1 MISSWWRI
9 INDRKGKKGMDKYT
23 GRLAMM
29 DYPDYSAE
37 IDAIEHGGIT
47 VELLERIIRR
57 HQGCM
62 NHMKRLYARYRT
74 EADKVPVFTREPR
87 FSDTTVA
94 DADGQSQELEAESA
108 INNKVNSDFFSEIV
122 DIKVGFFAGKPANYT
137 YGDDYQA
144 EEETG
149 GEDAVEEAAKVLS
162 DFVKRN
168 NLHDINMETTKFAAI
183 CGYSGRLFY
192 IDQEGNERAVPV
204 EPFETII
211 LSRTEMTEPEYAIR
225 YYAYLDLNDCLSWKV
240 EFYDS
245 TNISYYKGQLD
256 SLSFVESKP
265 HLFGCCPLQGVP
277 NNRELM
283 GDAEKVLALIDDYDS
298 AYSDNSNDI
307 EGFAN
312 AYMVFKNCRVDSET
326 MRTANATGVIGID
339 VDDPQS
345 PYDVFY
351 LTKNIDGTFVSS
363 HLDRAE
369 DNIYRF
375 SKTPNLNDPE
385 FTAVSGMALRIKMT
399 GLETKTGMFEAKMQ
413 SADTYMF
420 RLLAGS
426 FANKGIPFDPMQC
439 SVKYNRNFPTDFLSE
454 AQAVQALIAA
464 GLPKEIAFKVLSFVD
479 DVGLIMRI
487 IETEK
492 DGIPDLEEDDNYP
505 NDINQEEVISENKE
519 MTADE
524 GQRA

>member
-1 MISSWWRI
+1 
-9 INDRKGKKGMDKYT
+9 MDKHT
-23 GRLAMM
+23 GRLASME
-29 DYPDYSAE
+29 YPDYSAE
-37 IDAIEHGGIT
+37 IDAIEGSGIT
-47 VELLERIIRR
+47 PELLERIIRR

-62 NHMKRLYARYRT
+62 NHMRGQYGRYRT

-87 FSDTTVA
+87 FSDSTVI
-94 DADGQSQELEAESA
+94 DAEGNAQELEAESA
-108 INNKVNSDFFSEIV
+108 INNKVNNDFFSEIV
-122 DIKVGFFAGKPANYT
+122 DVKVGFFAGKPANYT

-149 GEDAVEEAAKVLS
+149 GEEAVEEASKALS

-168 NLHDINMETTKFAAI
+168 NLYDVNMETTKFAAI

-192 IDQEGNERAVPV
+192 IDPDGNERVMPV

-211 LSRTEMTEPEYAIR
+211 LSRTEMTEPEFGVR
-225 YYAYLDLNDCLSWKV
+225 YYSYLDLSDRLSWKV

-245 TNISYYKGQLD
+245 VNISFYEGQLD
-256 SLSFVESKP
+256 SLAFLHSKP

-283 GDAEKVLALIDDYDS
+283 GDAEKVLAEIDDYDS

-312 AYMVFKNCRVDSET
+312 AYMVFKNCRVDSST
-326 MRTANATGVIGID
+326 MATANATGVIGID
-339 VDDPQS
+339 VDDPDS
-345 PYDVFY
+345 PYDVCY
-351 LTKNIDGTFVSS
+351 LTKNIDGSFVSG

-420 RLLAGS
+420 KLLSSS
-426 FANKGIPFDPMQC
+426 FANKGIPFDPLQC

-464 GLPKEIAFKVLSFVD
+464 GLPKQVAFKALSFVD
-479 DVGLIMRI
+479 DIGAVMRL

-492 DGIPDLEEDDNYP
+492 DDLPDLDDEDPVDSPQEADRKHLTGEDD
-505 NDINQEEVISENKE
+505 
-519 MTADE
+519 AD
-524 GQRA
+524 G

>member
-1 MISSWWRI
+1 
-9 INDRKGKKGMDKYT
+9 MDKHT
-23 GRLAMM
+23 GRLTVM

-37 IDAIEHGGIT
+37 IDAIESEGIT
-47 VELLERIIRR
+47 EKLLERIIRR

-62 NHMKRLYARYRT
+62 NHMRRLYGRYRT

-87 FSDTTVA
+87 FSNTSVTDRE
-94 DADGQSQELEAESA
+94 GQMQELEAESA
-108 INNKVNSDFFSEIV
+108 INNKVNNDFFSEIV
-122 DIKVGFFAGKPANYT
+122 DVKVGFFAGKAANYT

-149 GEDAVEEAAKVLS
+149 GEEAVEEASKALS

-168 NLHDINMETTKFAAI
+168 NLYDINMETTKFASI

-192 IDQEGNERAVPV
+192 IDTEKNERVVPV

-211 LSRTEMTEPEYAIR
+211 LSRGEMTEPEYGVR
-225 YYAYLDLNDCLSWKV
+225 YYSYLDLNDCLSWKV
-240 EFYDS
+240 EFYDAV
-245 TNISYYKGQLD
+245 NIRYYEGQLD
-256 SLSFVESKP
+256 SLAFQDSKP
-265 HLFGCCPLQGVP
+265 HLFEYCPLQGVP

-326 MRTANATGVIGID
+326 MKAANATGVIGIE
-339 VDDPQS
+339 VDDS
-345 PYDVFY
+345 EAPYDVFY
-351 LTKNIDGTFVSS
+351 LTKNIDGSFVSG

-399 GLETKTGMFEAKMQ
+399 GLETKTGMFEAKQ
-413 SADTYMF
+413 LSADTYMF
-420 RLLAGS
+420 KLLASS
-426 FANKGIPFDPMQC
+426 FRKKQIAFDPLQC

-464 GLPKEIAFKVLSFVD
+464 GLPKQIAFKALSFVD
-479 DVGLIMRI
+479 DVGLVLRL
-487 IETEK
+487 IETEQ
-492 DGIPDLEEDDNYP
+492 DDIPDLD
-505 NDINQEEVISENKE
+505 EEVQRERLAQKE
-519 MTADE
+519 PPAGAQLGEDE
-524 GQRA
+524 INGGL

>member
-1 MISSWWRI
+1 
-9 INDRKGKKGMDKYT
+9 MDKHT

-29 DYPDYSAE
+29 EYPDYSAE
-37 IDAIEHGGIT
+37 IDAIESGRIT
-47 VELLERIIRR
+47 PELLERIIRR

-62 NHMKRLYARYRT
+62 NHMRSLYGRYRT

-87 FSDTTVA
+87 FSDASVA
-94 DADGQSQELEAESA
+94 DKEGGQQELEAESA
-108 INNKVNSDFFSEIV
+108 INNKVNNDFFSEIV

-149 GEDAVEEAAKVLS
+149 GEEAVEAASKALS

-168 NLHDINMETTKFAAI
+168 NLYDINMETAKFAAI

-192 IDQEGNERAVPV
+192 ISPDGDERVMPV
-204 EPFETII
+204 EPFEAII
-211 LSRTEMTEPEYAIR
+211 LSRTEMTEPEYAVR
-225 YYAYLDLNDCLSWKV
+225 YYSYLDLSDRLSWKV
-240 EFYDS
+240 EFYDAATVS
-245 TNISYYKGQLD
+245 FYEGQLD
-256 SLSFVESKP
+256 SLGFTGSKL

-312 AYMVFKNCRVDSET
+312 AYMVFKNCQVDSST
-326 MRTANATGVIGID
+326 MATANATGVIGID
-339 VDDPQS
+339 VDDPDS
-345 PYDVFY
+345 PFDVSY
-351 LTKNIDGTFVSS
+351 LTKNIDGSFVSG

-420 RLLAGS
+420 KLLASS
-426 FANKGIPFDPMQC
+426 FANKGIPFDPLQC

-464 GLPKEIAFKVLSFVD
+464 GLPKQVAFKALSFID
-479 DVGLIMRI
+479 DIGEIMRLI
-487 IETEK
+487 QTEQ
-492 DGIPDLEEDDNYP
+492 DDIPDLDEEDDE
-505 NDINQEEVISENKE
+505 DDLRKE
-519 MTADE
+519 DKDRLDREDGAD
-524 GQRA
+524 G